1 MFFLFNKRAAETVGI
16 LLWFCA
22 EEICSQSEMP
32 QHGPKRRSEKDEGSK
47 TITSLCRLG
56 SWNEPT

>member
-22 EEICSQSEMP
+22 EEICNKVRNASAWTKAP
-32 QHGPKRRSEKDEGSK
+32 
-47 TITSLCRLG
+47 
-56 SWNEPT
+56 